1 MDHTHLARAVDGLAR
16 RWSEIRPDQWE
27 QPTPCADW
35 DVRALLSH
43 VVAELLW
50 MPPLLAG
57 QTIAEVGDR
66 FDGDV
71 LGAGPKEAASV
82 AATAAVR
89 AAAEPGVLE
98 RTVHLSFGD
107 VPGSDYLDQVT
118 SDVVIH
124 SWDLARAVGA
134 DEHLDDEL
142 VDEVAAYL
150 GPQIDAW
157 RSAGAFGPAVAIP
170 AGADV
175 QTRLLAHTGRDPSW
189 AGGGAG

>member
-1 MDHTHLARAVDGLAR
+1 MAR
-16 RWSEIRPDQWE
+16 RWSEVGPDQWDR
-27 QPTPCADW
+27 PTPCADW
-35 DVRALLSH
+35 DVRALLNH

-71 LGAGPKEAASV
+71 LGAGPKEVAS
-82 AATAAVR
+82 TAAAGAIV
-89 AAAEPGVLE
+89 AAAEPGALE

-107 VPGSDYLDQVT
+107 VPGVEYLGQVT

-124 SWDLARAVGA
+124 TWDLARAVGG

-142 VDEVAAYL
+142 VAEVAAFIL
-150 GPQIDAW
+150 PQVDGW
-157 RSAGAFGPAVAIP
+157 RAAGVFGPAVDVP
-170 AGADV
+170 AGADA
-175 QTRLLAHTGRDPSW
+175 QSRLLAQTGRTP
-189 AGGGAG
+189 A